1 MSYLKPDFVNLSY
14 KFTSRWLFSTNHKDI
29 GILYLIFGAVS
40 GTAGTALSV
49 YIRILLSQ
57 PNNDFLASNH
67 QFYNV
72 VVTSHALLMIF
83 LCATEALSTVH
94 TKCARTATT
103 SFKLFDRP
111 LSENKIGES
120 SMSTRSPFA
129 GKRVFQKT
137 MGQVGYL

>member
-1 MSYLKPDFVNLSY
+1 MVTIKPNNIKLIY
-14 KFTSRWLFSTNHKDI
+14 KFISRWLFSTNHKDI
-29 GILYLIFGAVS
+29 GTLYLLFGAVS

-49 YIRILLSQ
+49 YIRIMLSQ
-57 PNNDFLASNH
+57 PNNDFLASNN

-72 VVTSHALLMIF
+72 IVTSHALLMIF

-94 TKCARTATT
+94 TKCARTVTT

-120 SMSTRSPFA
+120 SMSTKSPFA
-129 GKRVFQKT
+129 GKRIFQKT
-137 MGQVGYL
+137 MGEVGYL

>member
-1 MSYLKPDFVNLSY
+1 MSYIKPDFINSIY
-14 KFTSRWLFSTNHKDI
+14 KFSSRWLFSTNHKDI

-49 YIRILLSQ
+49 YIRIMLSQ
-57 PNNDFLASNH
+57 PNNDFLANNNH
-67 QFYNV
+67 FYNV

-111 LSENKIGES
+111 LSENKIGER
-120 SMSTRSPFA
+120 SMSIKSPFA
-129 GKRVFQKT
+129 EKQIFQKIV
-137 MGQVGYL
+137 GEVGYL

>member
-1 MSYLKPDFVNLSY
+1 MSYIKPDFINSIY
-14 KFTSRWLFSTNHKDI
+14 KFSSRWLFSTNHKDI

-49 YIRILLSQ
+49 YIRIMLSQ
-57 PNNDFLASNH
+57 PNNDFLANNNH
-67 QFYNV
+67 FYNV

-111 LSENKIGES
+111 LSENKIGER
-120 SMSTRSPFA
+120 SMSIKSPFA
-129 GKRVFQKT
+129 EKRIFQKT
-137 MGQVGYL
+137 MGEVGYL

>member
-1 MSYLKPDFVNLSY
+1 MSSIKPNNIQLIY
-14 KFTSRWLFSTNHKDI
+14 KFISRWLFSTNHKDI
-29 GILYLIFGAVS
+29 GTLYLIFGAVS

-49 YIRILLSQ
+49 YIRIMLSQ
-57 PNNDFLASNH
+57 PNNDFLASNN

-111 LSENKIGES
+111 LSENKIGER
-120 SMSTRSPFA
+120 SMSIKSPFA
-129 GKRVFQKT
+129 EKRIFQKT
-137 MGQVGYL
+137 MGEVGYL